1 MALPEGSNVNKGQN
15 LEYKLGL
22 SRNPSSTVLSSIFLQ
37 MISKNTAD
45 RLSAQ
50 HGNAVSLSEES
61 LAFCENIYIESW
73 QKTSH
78 LCQIIFL

>member
-1 MALPEGSNVNKGQN
+1 
-15 LEYKLGL
+15 
-22 SRNPSSTVLSSIFLQ
+22 